1 MSKKT
6 LNKQNLERLG
16 KEKLAELVMELVQG
30 SAALQRRA
38 RMELSAAQ
46 GPKEIAADVR
56 KRLASLRR
64 AKSWIDWRKQRALVK
79 DLDGLLDMIENK
91 IALKSI

>member
-6 LNKQNLERLG
+6 MNKQNLELLG

-30 SAALQRRA
+30 SAALQRRV

-64 AKSWIDWRKQRALVK
+64 SKSWIDWRKQRALIT
-79 DLDGLLDMIENK
+79 DLDGLLDMI
-91 IALKSI
+91 